1 MNKIIFQNN
10 LTKIKILENIIIF
23 LNITFILLF
32 NITLNIILF
41 KLNKN

>member
-32 NITLNIILF
+32 NIIIIEFCF
-41 KLNKN
+41 KLNKH

>member
-10 LTKIKILENIIIF
+10 LTKIKILENINLF

-32 NITLNIILF
+32 NIIIVNFVLN
-41 KLNKN
+41 